1 MKDIKLQLPFPVERI
16 FSIETSDMVWAETYL
31 HQYFA
36 KFRKN
41 GEWFELG
48 AEDVKWILSLTK
60 LEPHQIETANQIGEA
75 EVYCKQGRKKGER
88 GNYKGAIVDFSQA
101 LNLNSNLA
109 EAYQYRGLAYLRLGD
124 FKYAI
129 ADFEQSASFYQKEGK
144 SINEQEVR
152 LKLRQAEVE
161 KLNQAEAERL
171 RQAEAEKLRQA
182 KAERLRQAE
191 AEKLRQAKAERLRQA
206 EAEKL
211 RQAEAEKHRQAEA
224 EKLRQAEAERL
235 RQAEAEKQKIYR
247 NWGIGIFGLF
257 CLGSIIG
264 GLSNTPEQTQLSS
277 PSSMLSANSK
287 HSFPQNSCGN
297 RSNNPDE
304 IWYPVFVDG
313 GNLDSIRSKLCRD
326 AFSTFR
332 RKTGKPTVQ
341 VASFTNYNRALEFA
355 KAVGGEVGSP
365 TPPTKTNL
373 EN

>member
-1 MKDIKLQLPFPVERI
+1 MSERKGYVYLLRADKYYKIGRTNCLDRRMKDIKLQLPFPVERI

-31 HQYFA
+31 HQHFA

-60 LEPHQIETANQIGEA
+60 LEPHQIETANQIEEA

-129 ADFEQSASFYQKEGK
+129 ADFEQSAYFYQKEGK
-144 SINEQEVR
+144 SIDEQEVR
-152 LKLRQAEVE
+152 LRLRQAEVE
-161 KLNQAEAERL
+161 KLNHAEAERLRRQAEAERL
-171 RQAEAEKLRQA
+171 
-182 KAERLRQAE
+182 
-191 AEKLRQAKAERLRQA
+191 
-206 EAEKL
+206 
-211 RQAEAEKHRQAEA
+211 RQAEA

-235 RQAEAEKQKIYR
+235 RQAEAEKQKNIYR
-247 NWGIGIFGLF
+247 WGMGIVGLF

-264 GLSNTPEQTQLSS
+264 GLNNTPEQTLLTS

-287 HSFPQNSCGN
+287 PSFPKASCGE
-297 RSNNPDE
+297 RSDNSTE

-313 GNLDSIRSKLCRD
+313 GNLDYIRSKLCND

-355 KAVGGEVGSP
+355 EAVGGEVGSP